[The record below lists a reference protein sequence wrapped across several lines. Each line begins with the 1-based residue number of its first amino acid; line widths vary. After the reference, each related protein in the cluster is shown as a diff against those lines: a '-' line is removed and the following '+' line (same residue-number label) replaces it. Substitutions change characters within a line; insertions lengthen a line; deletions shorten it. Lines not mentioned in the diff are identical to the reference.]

1 MRDRLKRNRRLTRKQ
16 HRLRLVLCIAAG
28 CVLFLCGAIPL
39 LRYAS
44 DARRTAEEEKRFK
57 ELYYETQSP
66 SPDMAA
72 GAATPVPAAPSPT
85 AAPAP
90 VTASPASEAPAVVSA
105 PSPTE
110 APAPTAAPWPSNP
123 QMAVSPAMARLRKT
137 NGDIIGWLAIPGM
150 LEQPVV
156 QRDNEYYLDRDAEK
170 KHNTNGALFLDEY
183 ISLKERPNTYIIF
196 GHNMKTGEMF
206 GNLRMYE
213 NAAYYRRNALVD
225 FNVLYEDGK
234 YAIFS
239 IADVDILYGL
249 GHYVPFMQ
257 LGSMSPE
264 DRSSCIR
271 QLQELSVI
279 RSPLL
284 VDAEDQLLLLVTCT
298 GNDNTRRVV
307 AARRLREGETAES
320 LEASLQRAVRR
331 Q

>member
-57 ELYYETQSP
+57 ELYYETQSS
-66 SPDMAA
+66 SPAMAA
-72 GAATPVPAAPSPT
+72 GAATPVPATPEPT

-90 VTASPASEAPAVVSA
+90 VTAPPAPEAPAIVSA

-123 QMAVSPAMARLRKT
+123 QMAISPAIGRLRKA
-137 NGDIIGWLAIPGM
+137 NKDIIGWLAIPGM
-150 LEQPVV
+150 LEQPIV

-257 LGSMSPE
+257 LGSMEPE
-264 DRSSCIR
+264 ERNSCIR

-284 VDAEDQLLLLVTCT
+284 VDEEDQLLLLVTCT

-307 AARRLREGETAES
+307 AARRVREGETVES
-320 LEASLQRAVRR
+320 LEANLQRAVRR

>member
-72 GAATPVPAAPSPT
+72 GAATPVPATPEPT

-90 VTASPASEAPAVVSA
+90 VTAFPASEAVSA
-105 PSPTE
+105 PSPAA
-110 APAPTAAPWPSNP
+110 APEPTAAPWPSNP
-123 QMAVSPAMARLRKT
+123 QMAISPAMARLRKT
-137 NGDIIGWLAIPGM
+137 NKDIIGWLAIPGM

-156 QRDNEYYLDRDAEK
+156 QRDNEYYLTRDAEK

-239 IADVDILYGL
+239 IADVDILNGL

-257 LGSMSPE
+257 LGSMEPE
-264 DRSSCIR
+264 ERNSCIR

-284 VDAEDQLLLLVTCT
+284 VDADDQLLLLVTCT

-307 AARRLREGETAES
+307 AARRLREGETVES